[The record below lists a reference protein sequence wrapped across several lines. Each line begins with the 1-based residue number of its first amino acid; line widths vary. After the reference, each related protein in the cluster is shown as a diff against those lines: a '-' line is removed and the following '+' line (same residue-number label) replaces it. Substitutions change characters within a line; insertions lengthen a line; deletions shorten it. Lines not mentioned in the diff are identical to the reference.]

1 MVFLT
6 KEYDIQIC
14 IYIYEIKITLVWMKM
29 PCCFITTI
37 QISNRKAIKLANNYL
52 LTPKTI
58 LQDLSINDII
68 NLYSKHVCVNKHDF
82 FFFKE
87 YNFSIN

>member
-29 PCCFITTI
+29 PCCFITRI
-37 QISNRKAIKLANNYL
+37 QIFKLTNNYL

-68 NLYSKHVCVNKHDF
+68 NL
-82 FFFKE
+82 
-87 YNFSIN
+87 